1 MELIKCIDFMRKKT
15 LGETIRDAPE
25 EKHLLARWSQQGNW
39 CVLGV
44 CLLALSPYAFGE
56 SEGFLTRQGVRV
68 FPIGF
73 YELPADDAGLKAM
86 ADAGVTM
93 AHCHSRADLDRVQS
107 VGMLGVFPLGLQEGA
122 SDKLKARVKSVAD
135 HPALAAWEG
144 PDEVVWNFTAYS
156 GLFASMK
163 VHSVKDAW
171 WKQTPEA
178 VAYAE
183 KQSAEVLPK
192 MREAAAFIR
201 SQDKLKRPLWIN
213 EAQKSDLGYVRQYLD
228 YVDITGCDI
237 YPVRDLK
244 RPIANVGGAADR
256 WVQVGKGKPV
266 WMVLQAFSW
275 HELREGNV
283 RKNPAYPTFAESE
296 FMAFDSIA
304 HGARGVLYW
313 GSSYTKN
320 VPFRESLF
328 AVTRE
333 LALLQPFL
341 VAPDVREAR
350 LSVVELPF
358 EQPSTNVRMI
368 VRKAQSEYLIVLLN
382 EDDQA
387 HMGVVVDGLPE
398 LNGRLLYRLY
408 ENETATV
415 THGEFVAR
423 LLPSEVRVYCTDRKY
438 EAANRQGRDFG
449 DGTKPL
455 H

>member
-1 MELIKCIDFMRKKT
+1 MRET
-15 LGETIRDAPE
+15 ALGGTRRDARE
-25 EKHLLARWSQQGNW
+25 ENNLLARWSHQGIW

-44 CLLALSPYAFGE
+44 CFLMLSPYAFGA
-56 SEGFLTRQGVRV
+56 SDGLLTRNGARV

-93 AHCHSRADLDRVQS
+93 AHCHSRADLDRVQR
-107 VGMLGVFPLGLQEGA
+107 VGMLGVFPLSLQEGT
-122 SDKLKARVKSVAD
+122 SDKLKALVVSVAD
-135 HPALAAWEG
+135 HPALAVWEG

-156 GLFASMK
+156 GLFTSLK

-183 KQSAEVLPK
+183 KQSAELLPK

-201 SQDKLKRPLWIN
+201 SQDKLNRPVWIN
-213 EAQKSDLGYVRQYLD
+213 EAQKSDVGYVRQYLGF
-228 YVDITGCDI
+228 VDITGCDI

-244 RPIANVGGAADR
+244 QPIANVGGATDR
-256 WVQVGKGKPV
+256 WLQVGKGKPV

-275 HELREGNV
+275 HELAEGNTD
-283 RKNPAYPTFAESE
+283 KNPAYPTFAESE
-296 FMAFDSIA
+296 FMAFDAIA

-313 GSSYTKN
+313 GSAYTKN
-320 VPFRESLF
+320 VPFRKSLF

-333 LALLQPFL
+333 LAALQPFL

-358 EQPSTNVRMI
+358 EQPLKNVRMI
-368 VRKAQSEYLIVLLN
+368 VRKVQAEYLIVLLN

-387 HMGVVVDGLPE
+387 HMGVVVNGLDE
-398 LNGRLLYRLY
+398 LNGRLLHRLY
-408 ENETATV
+408 GNETAAV
-415 THGEFVAR
+415 MNGEFIAR
-423 LLPSEVRVYCTDRKY
+423 LLPGELRMYCTDRKY
-438 EAANRQGRDFG
+438 ETVNRQGRDFAR
-449 DGTKPL
+449 
-455 H
+455 

>member
-1 MELIKCIDFMRKKT
+1 MRVKT
-15 LGETIRDAPE
+15 LGGTIQDGRE
-25 EKHLLARWSQQGNW
+25 GKHLRARWAHQGNW
-39 CVLGV
+39 CLLGV

-56 SEGFLTRQGVRV
+56 SDGLLTRNGARV

-93 AHCHSRADLDRVQS
+93 VHCHSRADLDRVQR
-107 VGMLGVFPLGLQEGA
+107 VGMSGVFPLGLQEGA
-122 SDKLKARVKSVAD
+122 SDKLKALVTSVAD

-178 VAYAE
+178 LAYAE
-183 KQSAEVLPK
+183 KQAADILPK
-192 MREAAAFIR
+192 MRAAVAFIR
-201 SQDKLKRPLWIN
+201 SQDKLNHPVWIN
-213 EAQKSDLGYVRQYLD
+213 EAQKSDVGYVRQYLGF
-228 YVDITGCDI
+228 VDITGCDI

-244 RPIANVGGAADR
+244 RPVANVGGATDR

-275 HELREGNV
+275 HELGEGNTP
-283 RKNPAYPTFAESE
+283 KNPAYPTFSESE
-296 FMAFDSIA
+296 FMAFDAIA

-320 VPFRESLF
+320 APFRESLF

-333 LALLQPFL
+333 LAPLQPFL
-341 VAPDVREAR
+341 VAPEVREAR
-350 LSVVELPF
+350 LAVVELPF
-358 EQPSTNVRMI
+358 EQPLKNVRMI
-368 VRKAQSEYLIVLLN
+368 VRKVQSDYLIVLLN
-382 EDDQA
+382 EDEQA
-387 HMGVVVDGLPE
+387 HMGVVVSGLAK
-398 LNGRLLYRLY
+398 LNGRSLHRLY
-408 ENETATV
+408 GNGTAAV
-415 THGEFVAR
+415 THGELVAR
-423 LLPSEVRVYCTDRKY
+423 LLPGEVRVYCTDRKY
-438 EAANRQGRDFG
+438 EAANRQGRDFAR
-449 DGTKPL
+449 
-455 H
+455 